1 MKHLAG
7 LALAVVVVATPLCAQ
22 RGGGGAARGGGFSG
36 HSAPARSAPIRSA
49 PAFHGGSTS
58 VAQYHYSG
66 GAGSHGSRPSGFAPI
81 AQRPGF
87 YNHRPGYPG
96 PGSYRRSPRYYG
108 IGIPYG
114 VPVAG
119 WGDSDYP
126 GDFDSTGY
134 DPSAGQPDD
143 STNSIDGY
151 AQQATD
157 QGPPVPYQEQ
167 APKEQASAEPQP
179 TPAPPAPALE
189 NEDAVTLIFK
199 DGRPSE
205 QIHNYALT
213 RTTLYV
219 RDQHRRDIPV
229 DQIDLAATQKV
240 NHDAGIDFHVPGAA
254 Q

>member
-7 LALAVVVVATPLCAQ
+7 LALAVVVVTTPLYAQ
-22 RGGGGAARGGGFSG
+22 RGGGGGAAHGGFSGG
-36 HSAPARSAPIRSA
+36 HSAPAVRSA
-49 PAFHGGSTS
+49 PAFRAAPAP
-58 VAQYHYSG
+58 VAQSHFSG
-66 GAGSHGSRPSGFAPI
+66 GAVARGNRPPGFAPI
-81 AQRPGF
+81 GQRPSF
-87 YNHRPGYPG
+87 YNNHRPGYPG
-96 PGSYRRSPRYYG
+96 PDRYRRYPRYYG

-114 VPVAG
+114 IPVNG
-119 WGDSDYP
+119 WIDSDYP

-134 DPSAGQPDD
+134 DPSGGQPDD
-143 STNSIDGY
+143 SANANVEGY
-151 AQQATD
+151 AQQAAD
-157 QGPPVPYQEQ
+157 QGPPPPYQEQ
-167 APKEQASAEPQP
+167 PPAEQPPAEPQAA
-179 TPAPPAPALE
+179 PAPPAAPLE

-213 RTTLYV
+213 RTTLYI

-240 NHDAGIDFHVPGAA
+240 NHDAGIDFHVPSAA

>member
-7 LALAVVVVATPLCAQ
+7 LALAVVVVATPLYAQ
-22 RGGGGAARGGGFSG
+22 HGGGGGAVHGGGFSG
-36 HSAPARSAPIRSA
+36 HSTPARSA
-49 PAFHGGSTS
+49 PAFHGSFAPTN
-58 VAQYHYSG
+58 QYHYSG
-66 GAGSHGSRPSGFAPI
+66 GPLANGTRPPGFTPVG
-81 AQRPGF
+81 QRPGF
-87 YNHRPGYPG
+87 YNRRPGYPG
-96 PGSYRRSPRYYG
+96 SDRFRRPYARYYG

-114 VPVAG
+114 VPVNG
-119 WGDSDYP
+119 WADGDYT

-143 STNSIDGY
+143 TGNSVEGY

-157 QGPPVPYQEQ
+157 QGPPPPYQEQ
-167 APKEQASAEPQP
+167 PPAEQPAAAPQP
-179 TPAPPAPALE
+179 APAPPAPE
-189 NEDAVTLIFK
+189 NEDAVTLVFK

-229 DQIDLAATQKV
+229 DQLDLAATQKV

>member
-7 LALAVVVVATPLCAQ
+7 LALAVVVVATPLYAQ
-22 RGGGGAARGGGFSG
+22 RGGGGGARGGFSGGG
-36 HSAPARSAPIRSA
+36 HSAPARSAP
-49 PAFHGGSTS
+49 AFHGSFAPS
-58 VAQYHYSG
+58 SQYHYSG
-66 GAGSHGSRPSGFAPI
+66 GQLANSTRPPGFTPIGQRPSFYNR
-81 AQRPGF
+81 RPGS
-87 YNHRPGYPG
+87 
-96 PGSYRRSPRYYG
+96 PGSDRFRRPYARYYG

-114 VPVAG
+114 VPVNG
-119 WGDSDYP
+119 WADGDYS

-143 STNSIDGY
+143 SGNSVEGY

-157 QGPPVPYQEQ
+157 QAPPPPYQEQ
-167 APKEQASAEPQP
+167 PPAEQPAAAPQP
-179 TPAPPAPALE
+179 TPAPPAAVPE
-189 NEDAVTLIFK
+189 NEDAVTLVFK

-229 DQIDLAATQKV
+229 DQLDLAATQKV